1 MPLTSPA
8 PVLTCLAARLPAH
21 LPPAALLPCLPAV
34 RGKLKKAGAISNML
48 FNAAY
53 AYKLFLLKR
62 GVPYG

>member
-1 MPLTSPA
+1 
-8 PVLTCLAARLPAH
+8 
-21 LPPAALLPCLPAV
+21 V

-53 AYKLFLLKR
+53 TYKLFLLKR